1 MTAQDEEKR
10 NQVLARLALSRGE
23 YRAILDPPRV
33 HPEAGQTPA
42 SVAGFPR
49 SRTMRTLLS
58 KSGLGTLGAVAAAI
72 LVARPRL
79 ALKVWRMLPTRMVR
93 KLLIGRALALLFK

>member
-10 NQVLARLALSRGE
+10 RLVRARLALSREE

-33 HPEAGQTPA
+33 HPEAGETPA
-42 SVAGFPR
+42 RVAGFPR

-79 ALKVWRMLPTRMVR
+79 ALKLWRSLPTRMVR
-93 KLLIGRALALLFK
+93 RLLIGRVFAMLFK

>member
-10 NQVLARLALSRGE
+10 KLVLARLALSREE
-23 YRAILDPPRV
+23 YRLILDPPHK
-33 HPEAGQTPA
+33 HPEAGETSA
-42 SVAGFPR
+42 RITAFPR

-58 KSGLGTLGAVAAAI
+58 KSGLGTLGAVLAAI

-93 KLLIGRALALLFK
+93 RLLIGRALAALFK

>member
-10 NQVLARLALSRGE
+10 RLVRARLALSREE
-23 YRAILDPPRV
+23 YRAILDPP
-33 HPEAGQTPA
+33 HKHHEAGETPA
-42 SVAGFPR
+42 GPAGFPR

-58 KSGLGTLGAVAAAI
+58 KSGLGTLGAVLAAI

-79 ALKVWRMLPTRMVR
+79 ALKIWRMLPTRMVR
-93 KLLIGRALALLFK
+93 KLLIGRALGMLFK

>member
-10 NQVLARLALSRGE
+10 KLVRARLALSRE
-23 YRAILDPPRV
+23 QYRLILDPPRV
-33 HPEAGQTPA
+33 HPEAGAAPA
-42 SVAGFPR
+42 SIAGFPR

-79 ALKVWRMLPTRMVR
+79 ALKVWRSLPTRMLR
-93 KLLIGRALALLFK
+93 RLLIGRVFAMLFR